1 MTRSLLIAALC
12 VFGFAAAASAQIAP
26 HTLVPLYV
34 TGDPDTR
41 INYVIMADGFTAAE
55 QEAFRTQ
62 ADNFRDFLL
71 GGSPYVR
78 YADHFNVYRLE
89 TISNE
94 SGVRQP
100 GVNVDTALNSELGC
114 FDVDRLICADTARA
128 GAILAAAAP
137 DISFHIRLIVVN
149 TQTYGGGGGYYATTS
164 LHSAA
169 PSVFQ
174 HEIGHSFVSLD
185 DEYVDDAICARQPG
199 AYGPPNELNVTVQT
213 SRAASPWLPWI
224 DDATAIPTTGTADA
238 TPGMYQGGHYC
249 PTGVYRPTYNSL
261 MRTLNRPMEQI
272 NTEEFVRAFNR
283 TATGLDAV
291 SPAAGNLTVSRN
303 SRTRLSVVPKTIDD
317 QAFNVVWRVNG
328 AVANDVPPAG
338 LDTAAAD
345 GIGFAAAGTRYVF
358 DAAQHGV
365 GQHTVTATV
374 RDETALVRTDPNGDT
389 AHEAS
394 WTIIVEDRDTPAA
407 RLVTAVLP
415 YARSM
420 SAFAPATG
428 FVTVIN
434 SGSIEATDCALALQT
449 AAGGAA
455 TPVFSYRQ
463 TDAGT
468 NAPVGPDNPAF
479 NIGVGAS
486 ASFVFSATYAN
497 AASNDEVF
505 VVADCGNS
513 DPSDRGAGV
522 NSALIS
528 AAAGTSP
535 DIVSVAAT
543 IGTPGVADLPSDGR
557 QAAVALSAV
566 NIGSAGTVTLRGDL
580 GPVSLPLEIEFCET
594 DPATGA
600 CLGSRATWL
609 DVSFAQNE
617 VKTFAMFIR
626 AHGPVRFVPERFRA
640 FAIFEQNRR
649 DSRGGTSVAVRTVE

>member
-1 MTRSLLIAALC
+1 MIRALLIG
-12 VFGFAAAASAQIAP
+12 VFSLVGFGATAFAQIAP
-26 HTLVPLYV
+26 HTLVPVFV

-55 QEAFRTQ
+55 QEAFRAQ

-94 SGVRQP
+94 SGVSRP
-100 GVNVDTALNSELGC
+100 GASVDTALNSEHGC
-114 FDVDRLICADTARA
+114 FDIDRLICADSARA

-137 DISFHIRLIVVN
+137 DINFHIRLIVVN
-149 TQTYGGGGGYYATTS
+149 TETYGGGGGYYATTS

-185 DEYVDDAICARQPG
+185 DEYEDDSICAQQPG
-199 AYGPPNELNVTVQT
+199 LYGPPNELNVTVQT
-213 SRAASPWLPWI
+213 TRAASPWQPWI

-238 TPGMYQGGHYC
+238 TPGMYEGGHYC

-261 MRTLNRPMEQI
+261 MCTLNRPMEQI

-283 TATGLDAV
+283 TATALDAV
-291 SPAAGNLTVSRN
+291 SPAAGNLTVTRN
-303 SRTRLSVVPKTIDD
+303 SRTRLSVVPKIIDD
-317 QAFNVVWRVNG
+317 LAFNVVWRVNG
-328 AVANDVPPAG
+328 AVANDAPAAG
-338 LDTAAAD
+338 LGPAAAD
-345 GIGFAAAGTRYVF
+345 GIGFAADGTRFVF

-374 RDETALVRTDPNGDT
+374 RDETALVRTDINGDT

-394 WTIIVEDRDTPAA
+394 WTITVENRDTPDA

-420 SAFAPATG
+420 SAFTPATG

-434 SGSIEATDCALALQT
+434 SGSVEATSCTLTLQT
-449 AAGGAA
+449 AAGGVA

-468 NAPVGPDNPAF
+468 NAPTGPENPTF
-479 NIGVGAS
+479 NIGAGVAS
-486 ASFVFSATYAN
+486 SFVFSATYA
-497 AASNDEVF
+497 ATASNDEVF

-528 AAAGTSP
+528 AAAGNSP

-543 IGTPGVADLPSDGR
+543 VGTPGVADLPSDGR

-566 NIGSAGTVTLRGDL
+566 NIGTAGNVTLRGDL

-600 CLGSRATWL
+600 CLGARATWL

-640 FAIFEQNRR
+640 FAIFEQDRQ